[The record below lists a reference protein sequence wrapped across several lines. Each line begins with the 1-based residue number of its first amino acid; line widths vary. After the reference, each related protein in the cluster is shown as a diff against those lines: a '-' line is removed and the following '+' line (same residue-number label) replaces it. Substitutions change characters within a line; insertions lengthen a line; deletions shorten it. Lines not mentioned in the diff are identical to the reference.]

1 MPGETIGRLLD
12 TETAS
17 VLCQLIRLAKN
28 TEYKIDE
35 DLIKVVDWEK
45 VMNLAF
51 SQGVLAISL
60 DAISLLPESLRP
72 KSITLL
78 EWIGE
83 VLNLETNYERH
94 ANVISELSSFY
105 EEHGIKMMLLK
116 GWGLSLNYPVPN
128 HRPTGDIDIWLYGN
142 QKKGDKLIESEKGIH
157 PIKSS
162 HHTIFFYDEVEVENH
177 ITFIEVDC
185 HKTDG
190 SEEILLDYAKEPA
203 IEAVCSKENTILL
216 PSPNLNAFFLLRHS
230 AAHFATERIT
240 IRHLLDWAFFVQKY
254 YDRIDWDALYA
265 NAKDKNLHVFL
276 DCQNAICVNELG
288 FDKDYFP
295 IHEKYS
301 ELEKRI
307 FNDIL
312 FPEFREEA
320 PGIREN
326 FIKYCFVKTKRQFAN
341 KWKYSITYNESFWS
355 ILMRFAWNRIKS
367 PYSFGD
373 IVEKNKQK

>member
-203 IEAVCSKENTILL
+203 IEAVCSNGNTILL